1 MFYYVNIAC
10 YQCLDQ
16 CLLQHREC
24 AFPFF
29 VDDKVF
35 VFAKK
40 GGDGLGDFC
49 KVLDESPIEAD
60 VPEKAPQIFHGT
72 W

>member
-1 MFYYVNIAC
+1 MTLKYW
-10 YQCLDQ
+10 CLDQ

-24 AFPFF
+24 ALPFF
-29 VDDKVF
+29 FDDEVF

-40 GGDGLGDFC
+40 GGECLGDFC
-49 KVLDESPIEAD
+49 KVLNESSIEAG
-60 VPEKAPQIFHGT
+60 VPEKTPQVFDST

>member
-1 MFYYVNIAC
+1 M
-10 YQCLDQ
+10 

-24 AFPFF
+24 ALPFF
-29 VDDKVF
+29 VEDKVF

-40 GGDGLGDFC
+40 GGEWLGDFR
-49 KVLDESPIEAD
+49 KVLYESPIEVD
-60 VPEKAPQIFHGT
+60 MPKKAPQISYGT

>member
-1 MFYYVNIAC
+1 MV
-10 YQCLDQ
+10 
-16 CLLQHREC
+16 QHREC
-24 AFPFF
+24 TLPFF
-29 VDDKVF
+29 VDDEVF

-40 GGDGLGDFC
+40 DGEWLGDFS

-60 VPEKAPQIFHGT
+60 IPEKAPQIFKGT